1 MTHVYAVFGIT
12 FGGDIFNHFIL
23 VGPKRVHSPSFPQI
37 LVCLPS
43 CVPQLAKIATWQKST
58 FPLFFLSR
66 HYTLFFFPFSSDS
79 GFSLRF
85 LQEMGCGQL
94 KKCSQGHKIN
104 YRNRI
109 HNDRASVGAAAPS
122 TFAMKTDNNC
132 MYLLFSVSS
141 TSSGLGHLTL
151 DSL

>member
-1 MTHVYAVFGIT
+1 MCMLYLALAFT
-12 FGGDIFNHFIL
+12 FWGDIFNHFIL
-23 VGPKRVHSPSFPQI
+23 VGPKRVHSPSFRQI

-58 FPLFFLSR
+58 FPLFFLSL
-66 HYTLFFFPFSSDS
+66 HYTLFFFFTFSADS

-122 TFAMKTDNNC
+122 TFAMKTDNC

-141 TSSGLGHLTL
+141 TSSGLGHLPL
-151 DSL
+151 ESL